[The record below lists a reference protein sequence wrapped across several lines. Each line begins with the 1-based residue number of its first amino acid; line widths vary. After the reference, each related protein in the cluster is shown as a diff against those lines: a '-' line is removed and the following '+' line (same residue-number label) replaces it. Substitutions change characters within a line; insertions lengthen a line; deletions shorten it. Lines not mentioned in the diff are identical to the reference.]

1 MTSCNVILNFSAS
14 WCNDW
19 PEIVISCNGN
29 DLFTGKIE
37 KTAKVLLE
45 FPIQATNTI
54 FIKYINKRNGPDAW
68 DTQVQDGKI
77 IQDQYCILTGL
88 NINKSKSDWLLEELI
103 YYRDNN
109 TTNEQSRGFMD
120 LVGYFKIEFPQ
131 DVYKWIAN
139 GRRKKLTQT
148 SHQSSIAYENI
159 YIPDN
164 NYNDIQILLK
174 DIQDLIDK
182 V

>member
-1 MTSCNVILNFSAS
+1 
-14 WCNDW
+14 
-19 PEIVISCNGN
+19 
-29 DLFTGKIE
+29 
-37 KTAKVLLE
+37 
-45 FPIQATNTI
+45 
-54 FIKYINKRNGPDAW
+54 
-68 DTQVQDGKI
+68 
-77 IQDQYCILTGL
+77 
-88 NINKSKSDWLLEELI
+88 
-103 YYRDNN
+103 
-109 TTNEQSRGFMD
+109 MD

-164 NYNDIQILLK
+164 NYNDIQNLLK
-174 DIQDLIDK
+174 EIQDLIHK